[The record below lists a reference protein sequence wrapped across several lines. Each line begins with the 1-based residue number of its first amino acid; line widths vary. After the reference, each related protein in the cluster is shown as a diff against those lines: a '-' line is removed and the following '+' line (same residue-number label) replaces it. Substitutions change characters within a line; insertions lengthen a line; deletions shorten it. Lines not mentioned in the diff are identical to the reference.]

1 MILARSANMANM
13 ANTAKAVVKRVSFK
27 NDHPNLMKPR
37 ATDRFI
43 YERDGLI
50 GNFTHEKL
58 EPVEERPRRLRLGS
72 GRSLAEMAGETPKN
86 RARSISVTIE
96 EVDPEKILRS
106 KTPAC
111 PVMSSVMYAGSSK
124 EWENTETEDQDV
136 LNFRCSLKVWER
148 MEIQALNRACTT
160 FHDLLW
166 KRAEIT
172 RLNDPA
178 NNKQVDEIT
187 TRLTELKA
195 EMDERKKNIEDIRA
209 FH

>member
-1 MILARSANMANM
+1 MLARSAKM

-43 YERDGLI
+43 YEKNGLI
-50 GNFTHEKL
+50 ANFIHEKQ
-58 EPVEERPRRLRLGS
+58 EPVAERPRGLRFGS
-72 GRSLAEMAGETPKN
+72 RRSLAEMAGESPKN

-111 PVMSSVMYAGSSK
+111 PVMSSVMHAGSSK
-124 EWENTETEDQDV
+124 VWGNTETEDEDV

-148 MEIQALNRACTT
+148 MEIQALNKACST

-166 KRAEIT
+166 KKAEIT
-172 RLNDPA
+172 RLNDPSL
-178 NNKQVDEIT
+178 NKQVDEIT
-187 TRLTELKA
+187 TRLTELKT
-195 EMDERKKNIEDIRA
+195 EMYERKKNLDDIRA

>member
-1 MILARSANMANM
+1 MMLARSAKMAT
-13 ANTAKAVVKRVSFK
+13 TAKAVAKRVRFK

-43 YERDGLI
+43 FEKNGDI
-50 GNFTHEKL
+50 TKFIHEKP
-58 EPVEERPRRLRLGS
+58 EPVAERPSRLRFGS

-86 RARSISVTIE
+86 RALSISVTIE

-111 PVMSSVMYAGSSK
+111 PLMSSVMHAGSS
-124 EWENTETEDQDV
+124 E
-136 LNFRCSLKVWER
+136 VWER
-148 MEIQALNRACTT
+148 MEIQALNRACST

-172 RLNDPA
+172 RLNDPSL
-178 NNKQVDEIT
+178 NKQVDEIT
-187 TRLTELKA
+187 TRLTELKT
-195 EMDERKKNIEDIRA
+195 EMYERKKNLDDIRA